1 MSLSRIPEL
10 LGFYGRDVILLMG
23 GGLLE
28 HGPDIVENC
37 RTFRRLVEARC
48 PRSI

>member
-10 LGFYGRDVILLMG
+10 LRFYGHDVILLIG

-28 HGPDIVENC
+28 HGPDVVANC
-37 RTFRRLVEARC
+37 RTFRRLVEAG
-48 PRSI
+48 